1 MTYPEQYILC
11 KFIVSK
17 SKVPPVKLKNEE
29 LLSLHFYIAVK
40 IRNGKIIF
48 NLLDKNFHTDSKF
61 YNHFNRSTF
70 KVIYSEKSNMA
81 RPNKDII

>member
-1 MTYPEQYILC
+1 MTYPEKYIC
-11 KFIVSK
+11 KFIVSE

-40 IRNGKIIF
+40 IRNGKIVF

-61 YNHFNRSTF
+61 YNLFNGSTV
-70 KVIYSEKSNMA
+70 KVIYS
-81 RPNKDII
+81 